1 MGMWT
6 SCRCGEC
13 SPSGQLIEILSST
26 VSAVPERWRFEVY
39 TEGHNYLMRDLK
51 NEGDWAV
58 GAFLETNNPTLMKLV
73 LVSKGGDEYYL
84 KVKAEHNTCPF
95 ESDDT
100 YAEQLWLMV
109 DEFWDHHRNLTFDPK
124 KGFVGLDG
132 IFGYNWIRARTRK
145 DAKSSC
151 SVMKSGAYSKP
162 LEDGGQTSV
171 NEEVVIDDFE
181 KATEWLL
188 EAIDSVDEYGWF
200 SD

>member
-1 MGMWT
+1 
-6 SCRCGEC
+6 
-13 SPSGQLIEILSST
+13 
-26 VSAVPERWRFEVY
+26 
-39 TEGHNYLMRDLK
+39 MRDLK
-51 NEGDWAV
+51 DEGDWAV

-73 LVSKGGDEYYL
+73 LVCKGGDEYYL

-132 IFGYNWIRARTRK
+132 IFGHNWIRARTRK
-145 DAKSSC
+145 DARSSC
-151 SVMKSGAYSKP
+151 SVMKSGAHNKP
-162 LEDGGQTSV
+162 LEDGGQTSS

>member
-13 SPSGQLIEILSST
+13 SPSGQLREILSST

-73 LVSKGGDEYYL
+73 LVCKGGDEYYL

-109 DEFWDHHRNLTFDPK
+109 DEFWEHHHNLTFDPK

-132 IFGYNWIRARTRK
+132 IFGNDWIPARTRQ

-151 SVMKSGAYSKP
+151 SVMKSGAWRTP
-162 LEDGGQTSV
+162 QPDGTIV
-171 NEEVVIDDFE
+171 VHAEVIINDFG

-188 EAIDSVDEYGWF
+188 EAIDSIDEYGWF